1 LPWNL
6 FLAASQ
12 PLTGLAQTTEFTY
25 QGELTDSG
33 TTQAT
38 HQMRFRL
45 FGAAAGGSP
54 IGSPIENASVAVDG
68 GIFTVTLNFGSA
80 VFTGADRYLEIAVRR
95 NAGES
100 YTVLDPRQK
109 IASSPYA
116 IRTLSAQTA
125 DLAANA
131 QNLGGV
137 PANQYLT
144 TSSNAF
150 IHNGAT
156 LQDADFNIDG
166 NGFIGGNR
174 GHRRDRHFEPEYK
187 AVSYRQCDAG
197 S

>member
-1 LPWNL
+1 
-6 FLAASQ
+6 
-12 PLTGLAQTTEFTY
+12 
-25 QGELTDSG
+25 
-33 TTQAT
+33 
-38 HQMRFRL
+38 MRFRL

-54 IGSPIENASVAVDG
+54 IGSTIENASVAVDG
-68 GIFTVTLNFGSA
+68 GIFAVTLNFGSA
-80 VFTGADRYLEIAVRR
+80 VFTGEDRYLEIAVRR

-150 IHNGAT
+150 IRNGVT

-166 NGFIGGNR
+166 NGFIGGNIGVGSTNPGAR
-174 GHRRDRHFEPEYK
+174 LVVSTDTMSATNNTAYFEATSIGPHASNIHFGTTGDWYIRSASLEPP
-187 AVSYRQCDAG
+187 G
-197 S
+197 